1 MEKFASLN
9 AIKQVNV
16 KLLGGG
22 EKHIFIGGLNAVE
35 FTKETVTYSIENGNL
50 LDIVKPLGNGVI
62 GQVESAYIANNSGL
76 SYSGPA
82 LTYTYTGST
91 VANRGVG
98 IVLDLGGIRLSDY
111 KTIKFV
117 YQIAAEGSS
126 VNYGANVIIGNTTLN
141 SFYGGG
147 QIVDVKALA
156 EAKGITS
163 FGQIELSLSTWSTFT
178 KCTINLAYI
187 ELVLN

>member
-1 MEKFASLN
+1 MEKFASLT

-22 EKHIFIGGLNAVE
+22 EKHIFIAGLNAVE
-35 FTKETVTYSIENGNL
+35 FVKESVTYSVENDNL
-50 LDIVKPLGNGVI
+50 LDIVSPLGNGSVNE
-62 GQVESAYIANNSGL
+62 VEKFYFANCSGL
-76 SYSGPA
+76 NLAVPA
-82 LTYTYTGST
+82 VAYTYEGST

-147 QIVDVKALA
+147 QTVDVKALA